1 MPEGVYG
8 RFKER
13 RNIHNNSN
21 NSQLI
26 NSILQ
31 LINLL
36 SSEII
41 FVWIPGH
48 IGVEGNEEADNLA
61 KQMLGS
67 RASEPDIP

>member
-1 MPEGVYG
+1 
-8 RFKER
+8 
-13 RNIHNNSN
+13 
-21 NSQLI
+21 
-26 NSILQ
+26 LQ

-41 FVWIPGH
+41 SVWIPGH